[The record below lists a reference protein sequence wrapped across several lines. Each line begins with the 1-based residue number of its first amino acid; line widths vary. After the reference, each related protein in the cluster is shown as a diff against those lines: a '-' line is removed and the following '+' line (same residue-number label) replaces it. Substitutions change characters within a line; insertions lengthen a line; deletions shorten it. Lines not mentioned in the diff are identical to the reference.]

1 MAAPIADKIIL
12 PLDTG
17 NTGKKVRTQTRVVG
31 ADTVHEHVYVPT
43 RQAQVLGVYRL
54 GMAQQTVLATA
65 QNGTSTAFLWMHVPT
80 AISGKKV
87 RIRKIRMESASGT
100 LLATPSAPRV
110 AVSRFTFTGA
120 ASGAQIT
127 GLKNDSSY
135 PTHVVDLRTAAT
147 GLTVSLVG
155 VIGVL
160 GIAQALT
167 AVGAMAPASIE
178 FIDADNEDEW
188 IVLVP
193 GEGIVLWQD
202 VAGTTSDTRKLNINL
217 IWDEID
223 VT

>member
-1 MAAPIADKIIL
+1 
-12 PLDTG
+12 
-17 NTGKKVRTQTRVVG
+17 
-31 ADTVHEHVYVPT
+31 
-43 RQAQVLGVYRL
+43 
-54 GMAQQTVLATA
+54 
-65 QNGTSTAFLWMHVPT
+65 MHVPT

-110 AVSRFTFTGA
+110 AVSRFTFSGT
-120 ASGAQIT
+120 ASGAQVS
-127 GLKNDSSY
+127 GLKNDSNY
-135 PTHVVDLRTAAT
+135 PTHVADLRTAVT

-193 GEGIVLWQD
+193 GEGIALWQD

-223 VT
+223 VA